1 MYLYITDI
9 YMSYVCM
16 ICLHIHN
23 VTCNFITLLI
33 TSLSPNSKKKQDEFF
48 DVVGGLSIP

>member
-1 MYLYITDI
+1 
-9 YMSYVCM
+9 MSYVCM

-33 TSLSPNSKKKQDEFF
+33 TSLSPNSNSNRMSF
-48 DVVGGLSIP
+48 SM